1 MRRILHA
8 TDFSRASAPAFAE
21 ALELARQER
30 ARLLVVHVM
39 VPPSPFV
46 AGEAP
51 TSWLELEA
59 RARRDARRRLGAAVA
74 AAERAGIAVEGQV
87 VEGAPAEAIVRLARR
102 DRADLIVIGTH
113 GRSGLG
119 RLFMGSVAAR
129 VLQLARCPVLTV
141 RKRRARRRPGARGPH
156 RRR

>member
-1 MRRILHA
+1 
-8 TDFSRASAPAFAE
+8 
-21 ALELARQER
+21 
-30 ARLLVVHVM
+30 
-39 VPPSPFV
+39 V
-46 AGEAP
+46 AGEQP
-51 TSWLELEA
+51 PSWIELEA
-59 RARRDARRRLGAAVA
+59 RARH
-74 AAERAGIAVEGQV
+74 AAERRLALAVDAARRSGLRAGGKL